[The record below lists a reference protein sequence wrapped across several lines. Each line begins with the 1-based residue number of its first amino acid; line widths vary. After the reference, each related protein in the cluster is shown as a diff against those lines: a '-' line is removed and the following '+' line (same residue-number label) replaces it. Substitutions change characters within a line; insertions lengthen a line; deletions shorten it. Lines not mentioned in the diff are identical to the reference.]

1 MMKTQQCG
9 INTCTFWDV
18 VITPEANSDWCVMR
32 WRRRTLTFT
41 HEGGV
46 DNNRTGVLLLIL
58 VVWLVQQSPMQIKEM
73 EAFTF
78 KVEILP
84 FAVWFSGS
92 LQDWVSGSELGT
104 TAGPGMSKPCCLVC
118 LHRSISPAIHQC
130 LGYLSPYKEVETH
143 SSFNVLVPQLFIYR
157 KWPIG
162 VTRLVDGWLIS

>member
-18 VITPEANSDWCVMR
+18 VMTPEANSDWCVMR

-84 FAVWFSGS
+84 FAVWFSVVPYRIG
-92 LQDWVSGSELGT
+92 LVVLNWEPE
-104 TAGPGMSKPCCLVC
+104 AGMSKPCRLVC

>member
-41 HEGGV
+41 HGTRVVLTIIGQV
-46 DNNRTGVLLLIL
+46 CCFSYWWFDWCNNLPCKSRRWKRSRLKWRFCHLLSGFLVPYRIGL
-58 VVWLVQQSPMQIKEM
+58 VVLNWEPQ
-73 EAFTF
+73 
-78 KVEILP
+78 
-84 FAVWFSGS
+84 
-92 LQDWVSGSELGT
+92 
-104 TAGPGMSKPCCLVC
+104 AGISKPCCLVC